1 MKYSKSQRKRI
12 LNTAISII
20 EKDGI
25 DKLTIRELVKKTN
38 VGTQSV
44 YKHFPNKDELIKTIA
59 SKLTTD
65 YLDEVNK
72 SALLNPKEKLI
83 HSASFFLKKTSEHPH
98 LMDFLFFN
106 PKIENILPKN
116 TVNIPTHF
124 IGRINSALNVTQVKE
139 DRQELFLRIWAI
151 IHGLAMM
158 IKNGLLEYT
167 PALAQNRLAS
177 MI

>member
-106 PKIENILPKN
+106 PKI
-116 TVNIPTHF
+116 
-124 IGRINSALNVTQVKE
+124 
-139 DRQELFLRIWAI
+139 
-151 IHGLAMM
+151 
-158 IKNGLLEYT
+158 
-167 PALAQNRLAS
+167 
-177 MI
+177 

>member
-116 TVNIPTHF
+116 TVRLNSQPLWIMVLHHPITCLTPPKWKPFIPSKPPSLKPCLTAYSF
-124 IGRINSALNVTQVKE
+124 PMK
-139 DRQELFLRIWAI
+139 
-151 IHGLAMM
+151 
-158 IKNGLLEYT
+158 K
-167 PALAQNRLAS
+167 P
-177 MI
+177 